1 MYSDINTCPKY
12 IVSIKFRDT
21 FVMFVQDYM
30 NENNCKKSKVPAF
43 LGISYDI
50 FIKIYELGKIP
61 RPNILTRIADK
72 AGYSIEYL
80 LGRTKEDY
88 FEKSNKAA
96 SFLERFDLLKNKYK
110 LSDYA
115 VAMKLHIATNYITNW
130 RNKNYTPCIDY
141 LIILSEIFKT
151 SIDYLLGR
159 TDDEAP
165 YTIDTDWC

>member
-1 MYSDINTCPKY
+1 MNRESRPKY
-12 IVSIKFRDT
+12 IYSIKFKDN
-21 FVMFVQDYM
+21 FNAFVQDLIQD
-30 NENNCKKSKVPAF
+30 NNYKKSQIPVII
-43 LGISYDI
+43 GISYDN
-50 FIKIYELGKIP
+50 FKKISDFGKIP

-88 FEKSNKAA
+88 FEKSDNAT

>member
-1 MYSDINTCPKY
+1 MDRESRPKY
-12 IVSIKFRDT
+12 IYSIKFKDN
-21 FVMFVQDYM
+21 FNAFVQDLIQD
-30 NENNCKKSKVPAF
+30 NNYKKSQIPVII
-43 LGISYDI
+43 GISYDN
-50 FIKIYELGKIP
+50 FKKISDFGKIP

-88 FEKSNKAA
+88 FEKSDKAA

-151 SIDYLLGR
+151 SIDFLLGR
-159 TDDEAP
+159 TDDDTP
-165 YTIDTDWC
+165 YKIDPDWC